1 MGTNSETNIGNALFT
16 NTQQRVLGLL
26 YGHAGQS
33 YYTNEIVRLTNAG
46 SGAVHRE
53 LKKLSAAGLLTEAAL
68 GNQRRYQANPDNPVF
83 EELRGLITKTFGI
96 ADHLRQALQP
106 LAPRIDLALIYGSVA
121 RRQEGPQSDVDLLII
136 ADSLDYGE
144 IYSALSQV
152 ETIIGR
158 PVNPSL
164 YRPADWQSRL
174 QEQNSFV
181 AQILA
186 QPKIFLIGTENE
198 LQQSP

>member
-53 LKKLSAAGLLTEAAL
+53 LKKLTAAGLLSETTL

-106 LAPRIDLALIYGSVA
+106 LVPRLDLALIYGSVA

-144 IYSALSQV
+144 IFSALSQV
-152 ETIIGR
+152 EAIIGR

-164 YRPADWQSRL
+164 YRPADWQNRL

-181 AQILA
+181 AQILT

>member
-1 MGTNSETNIGNALFT
+1 MRTHSESNVGSALFT

-53 LKKLSAAGLLTEAAL
+53 LKKLSAAGLLTESAL
-68 GNQRRYQANPDNPVF
+68 GNQRRYQANPASPVF

-96 ADHLRQALQP
+96 ADHVRQALQA
-106 LAPRIDLALIYGSVA
+106 LAPRIHVALIYGSVA
-121 RRQEGPQSDVDLLII
+121 RGQEGPQSDVDLLII
-136 ADSLDYGE
+136 ADNLEYRE
-144 IYSALSQV
+144 IFNALSQV
-152 ETIIGR
+152 EAVIGR

-164 YRPADWQSRL
+164 YTPADWKKRL

-186 QPKIFLIGTENE
+186 QPKIFLIGAENE
-198 LQQSP
+198 LQQST